1 MKRLLAALLAAA
13 LLSGCAAAPAKK
25 EKKTPA
31 KPGIF
36 ASAAGLNPA
45 AELLRV
51 DGRSITAGRYLYWL
65 AEICGKIQDASGGK
79 ADWSASRSDRT
90 LAEYAADQALR
101 AAKFCA
107 VLENQ
112 AGRCGCTLTEDE
124 RRSISMQADR
134 RAAALGLD
142 AESAR
147 KFCADSVLYGKL
159 YRKFCTKNSGIY
171 PDEAALARFA
181 AARKL
186 PTEDA
191 WPAYF
196 DAWLEQAASRAR
208 VKIRPACETLDA
220 GAFYQKLCALRA
232 EKNNG
237 KKTRNG
243 AA

>member
-13 LLSGCAAAPAKK
+13 LLTGCAAAPVKK

-31 KPGIF
+31 KPGIY
-36 ASAAGLNPA
+36 ASAAGLDPA
-45 AELLRV
+45 AELLRA
-51 DGRSITAGRYLYWL
+51 DGQSVSAGRYLYWL
-65 AEICGKIQDASGGK
+65 AEICGKIQEECGGE
-79 ADWSASRSDRT
+79 ADWSATRSGRT

-107 VLENQ
+107 VLESNAQ
-112 AGRCGCTLTEDE
+112 KCGCALTEDE
-124 RRSISMQADR
+124 RRSISTQADR

-142 AESAR
+142 TESAR

-196 DAWLEQAASRAR
+196 DAWLEQAALHVG
-208 VKIRPACETLDA
+208 VKIRPACKALNV
-220 GAFYQKLCALRA
+220 GVFYRKLCALRKA
-232 EKNNG
+232 EKER
-237 KKTRNG
+237 KTS
-243 AA
+243 